1 MQSRKKTKENEREK
15 LFQVKRKRSVL
26 KKSLTEP
33 ALLEM
38 SGKDLSGL
46 ESSSR
51 KTRLFLVLASLL
63 VGRVLFA
70 VLSRLGGDTPPEEM

>member
-63 VGRVLFA
+63 VCRVLFA